1 MHDNGNIRR
10 HKRIDLNTKA
20 KVTWTDRSGRD
31 KWARATL
38 FDASASGV
46 RLELPEAVEPRS
58 MLCFGSENGKLRGQ
72 AVVRFCRREGNK
84 FVVGAELVGDTFR
97 DLLT

>member
-1 MHDNGNIRR
+1 MRNNADIRR
-10 HKRIDLNTKA
+10 HKRTDLNIKA

-58 MLCFGSENGKLRGQ
+58 MLCFSSDNSTLRGQ
-72 AVVRFCRREGNK
+72 ATVRFCRREGNK

-97 DLLT
+97 QFLS